1 MTEGLTP
8 VAAFEDRF
16 REMLDGDTYE
26 NAAARI
32 GISRASVGAYATG
45 TRSPKKPVL
54 MAMAHAYHV
63 NPLWLLGYDVPKY
76 KEVPASGGDLSDM
89 QKQLMAR
96 ITTLS
101 DDEVRAVRA
110 IVDQVLSLREGKPDQ
125 APPGSD

>member
-1 MTEGLTP
+1 MKRTSNFSE
-8 VAAFEDRF
+8 RF
-16 REMLDGDTYE
+16 NILMKNTTVTQASDFLGIGKATVSSYMSG
-26 NAAARI
+26 ARTAK
-32 GISRASVGAYATG
+32 ASFLQKIADAYG
-45 TRSPKKPVL
+45 VD
-54 MAMAHAYHV
+54 
-63 NPLWLLGYDVPKY
+63 PLWLMGYDVPKY

-125 APPGSD
+125 APPESD

>member
-1 MTEGLTP
+1 MKNTTVTQASDFLGIGKAT
-8 VAAFEDRF
+8 VSSY
-16 REMLDGDTYE
+16 MSG
-26 NAAARI
+26 ARTAK
-32 GISRASVGAYATG
+32 ASFLQKIADAYG
-45 TRSPKKPVL
+45 VD
-54 MAMAHAYHV
+54 
-63 NPLWLLGYDVPKY
+63 PLWLMGYDVPKY
-76 KEVPASGGDLSDM
+76 KEVPTAGGDLSEE

>member
-1 MTEGLTP
+1 MVKRTSNFSE
-8 VAAFEDRF
+8 RF
-16 REMLDGDTYE
+16 NILMKNTTVTQASDFLGIGKATVSSYMSG
-26 NAAARI
+26 ARTAK
-32 GISRASVGAYATG
+32 ASFLQKIADAYG
-45 TRSPKKPVL
+45 VD
-54 MAMAHAYHV
+54 
-63 NPLWLLGYDVPKY
+63 PLWLMGYDVPKY

-125 APPGSD
+125 APPESD

>member
-1 MTEGLTP
+1 MKRTSNFSE
-8 VAAFEDRF
+8 RF
-16 REMLDGDTYE
+16 NILMKNTTVTQASDFLGIGKATVSSYMSG
-26 NAAARI
+26 ARTAK
-32 GISRASVGAYATG
+32 ASFLQKIADAYG
-45 TRSPKKPVL
+45 VD
-54 MAMAHAYHV
+54 
-63 NPLWLLGYDVPKY
+63 PLWLMGYDVPKY
-76 KEVPASGGDLSDM
+76 KEVPTAGGDLSEE

>member
-1 MTEGLTP
+1 MKRTSNFTE
-8 VAAFEDRF
+8 RF
-16 REMLDGDTYE
+16 NILME
-26 NAAARI
+26 NTTVTQASDFLGIGKATVSSYMSGARTAK
-32 GISRASVGAYATG
+32 ASFLQKIADAYG
-45 TRSPKKPVL
+45 VD
-54 MAMAHAYHV
+54 
-63 NPLWLLGYDVPKY
+63 PLWLMGYDVPKY